1 MPSIGRYCN
10 GDKFVVS
17 PVKITSITPTE
28 TVGSA
33 TPAGQATQTGIVKN
47 GAMMNPS
54 IGGHAGQGFTN
65 VLGTDNGVAYDA
77 AKKITLPLEFTTGQE
92 GSVIKSI
99 FKEDLPGTGHPSVK
113 ALAVLTVVKTAP
125 PAGAFRPAVS
135 STDKTSY
142 WTEPDDL
149 IDVTTLPNRTII
161 PGGPGVSSVIGA
173 IKNWQPSSWTHG
185 DPARSVGAGYNNPFG
200 AYPVR
205 DIGPYVAAA
214 IQMLTMAYTAGQKR
228 DLAVCLCQMGIDVLG
243 FLQNFTGGLDYGG
256 VAGQGALGGVVQRGY
271 KLALGVAGLL
281 LDDAGMKAYANF
293 ATHQPFG
300 EDGMY
305 GYVSAGMVAA
315 DQSVIGGGPGR
326 DNYTS
331 GELGAPE
338 WTSANRLHAA
348 YVNVGDRKEDASYR
362 AVCSR
367 YCVSHAMASHMF
379 PGLSAVLNNQCALD
393 YPDRIM
399 ERTFF
404 NGSGTNKWAR
414 SLIGTNAPTTWDKAV
429 WDAYRTESGM
439 PAIWNW

>member
-1 MPSIGRYCN
+1 MPSIGSYCN
-10 GDKFVVS
+10 GDKCAVS
-17 PVKITSITPTE
+17 PVRITGITPTE

-149 IDVTTLPNRTII
+149 IDLTTLPNRAII
-161 PGGPGVSSVIGA
+161 PGGPAVSSVVGA
-173 IKNWQPSSWTHG
+173 LKNWQPSSWTHA
-185 DPARSVGAGYNNPFG
+185 DPSRSVAGDYNNPFG
-200 AYPVR
+200 DYPAREV
-205 DIGPYVAAA
+205 GPYVAYA
-214 IQMLTMAYTAGQKR
+214 IQMLTMAYSLPNKR
-228 DLAVCLCQMGIDVLG
+228 DLAVALGQIGIDVLG
-243 FLQNFTGGLDYGG
+243 FLQNRTGGLDYGG
-256 VAGQGALGGVVQRGY
+256 AEGQGALGGDVQRGY

-281 LDDAGMKAYANF
+281 LDDATMRAWANF

-315 DQSVIGGGPGR
+315 DQSAIGDRPGR
-326 DNYTS
+326 ENYTS
-331 GELGAPE
+331 AELGAPE
-338 WTSANRLHAA
+338 WTETNRLHAA
-348 YVNVGDRKEDASYR
+348 YVNVGDRKESASYR
-362 AVCSR
+362 AVTSR
-367 YCVSHAMASHMF
+367 YCVTHAMAAHMY

-399 ERTFF
+399 EQPFF

-414 SLIGTNAPTTWDKAV
+414 SLSDPNSPTTWDKAV